1 MTIRILLAE
10 DNPDDAVLIQRE
22 LRQSGV
28 DVTMRRVDSAAA
40 FRIALDE
47 VDPDVVLTDH
57 SMPQFTAHDALKIAR
72 DTRPQT
78 PVIVVTG
85 SLDEETAAD
94 YIKEGAADYILKT
107 HLTRLPAA
115 LVGALERR
123 RALVATEAAHKALLG
138 SEAKFAKAFKANPSG
153 MAITTLDG
161 TVVDVNDAFL
171 RTLGYTREEALGRS
185 TVALGLWRSAEER
198 TRVVQHTQTLGRVQ
212 TMEIEA
218 HTKDNAPRTLLYSA
232 ELIELD
238 DAPHV
243 LVLTTDITE
252 RRQLEEQLRQAGKM
266 EAVGQLA
273 GGVAH
278 DFNNILT
285 AILGYADLLAA
296 DLPAGDRRLED
307 VEEIR
312 KAAHRAAALTR
323 QLLAFS
329 RKQVLEPRVLGLN
342 ALVDS
347 MDKMLR
353 PILGENVELH
363 TAPSADLHAVRADPN
378 QVEQV
383 ILNLAINARD
393 AMPKGGKLTIE
404 TANVELDA
412 EYAARHATVV
422 PGRYVMLAVSDTGTG
437 MDAITQKRIF
447 EPFFTT
453 KDPGR
458 GTGLGLSTVYGI
470 VKQSGGTIWVYS
482 EVGKGTTFKIYFPA
496 VDAPAEDL
504 RLAAAPAHALAG
516 VETILLVEDDEQLL
530 HLAQRALE
538 AKGYTVLAADRGA
551 GALEI
556 ARQHEGPIH
565 LLLTDVTIPDM
576 DGRTLAAS
584 LRAERGRE
592 LRLLYMSGYADQAIV
607 HHGVLDASVAYLP
620 KPFTT
625 DAIARRVREVLDAP
639 LPPPQRRT
647 PA

>member
-22 LRQSGV
+22 LRKSGV
-28 DVTMRRVDSAAA
+28 DVTIRRVDSAAA
-40 FRIALDE
+40 FRAALDE
-47 VDPDVVLTDH
+47 VDPDIVLTDH
-57 SMPQFTAHDALKIAR
+57 SMPRFTAHDALKIAR
-72 DTRPQT
+72 EARPQT

-94 YIKEGAADYILKT
+94 YIKEGASDYVLKT
-107 HLTRLPAA
+107 HLVRLPAA

-123 RALVATEAAHKALLG
+123 RSLVATQAAHKALLG
-138 SEAKFAKAFKANPSG
+138 SEAKFAKAFNANPSG
-153 MAITTLDG
+153 MAITTLEG
-161 TVVDVNDAFL
+161 LVVDVNEAFL
-171 RTLGYTREEALGRS
+171 RTLGYAREEALGRT
-185 TVALGLWRSAEER
+185 TVELGLWHSPEER
-198 TRVVQHTQTLGRVQ
+198 TRAIKEAQVPGRVQ
-212 TMEIEA
+212 TIEVEGR
-218 HTKDNAPRTLLYSA
+218 TKESARRTLLYSA

-238 DAPHV
+238 GVTHV

-252 RRQLEEQLRQAGKM
+252 RRQLEDQLRQAGKM

-296 DLPAGDRRLED
+296 DLPAGDQRRDD
-307 VEEIR
+307 VDEIR
-312 KAAHRAAALTR
+312 KAAHRATALTR

-342 ALVDS
+342 ELVDN

-353 PILGENVELH
+353 PILGENVELRA
-363 TAPSADLHAVRADPN
+363 APAADLHAVRADPN
-378 QVEQV
+378 HMEQV

-404 TANVELDA
+404 TANVELDE
-412 EYAARHATVV
+412 EYAARHVTVV
-422 PGRYVMLAVSDTGTG
+422 PGHYVMLAVSDTGTG
-437 MDAITQKRIF
+437 MDEATQKRIF

-453 KDPGR
+453 KEAGR

-470 VKQSGGTIWVYS
+470 VKQSGGSIWVYS
-482 EVGKGTTFKIYFPA
+482 ELGQGTTFKIYLPA

-504 RLAAAPAHALAG
+504 STAAAFARDLSG
-516 VETILLVEDDEQLL
+516 SETVLVVEDDEQLL

-538 AKGYTVLAADRGA
+538 ARGYTVLAADRGA
-551 GALEI
+551 AALE
-556 ARQHEGPIH
+556 ASRRHSGPIH
-565 LLLTDVTIPDM
+565 VLLTDVTIPDM
-576 DGRTLAAS
+576 DGRALAEA
-584 LRAERGRE
+584 LRAERPGM
-592 LRLLYMSGYADQAIV
+592 RLLYMSGYADQAIV
-607 HHGVLDASVAYLP
+607 HHGVLDADVAYLP

-625 DAIARRVREVLDAP
+625 EAIARRVREVLDTP
-639 LPPPQRRT
+639 ERRG
-647 PA
+647 AQG

>member
-10 DNPDDAVLIQRE
+10 DNPDDATLIKRE
-22 LRQSGV
+22 LAKSGV
-28 DVTMRRVDSAAA
+28 DVTIRRVDSAAA

-72 DTRPQT
+72 DARPQT

-123 RALVATEAAHKALLG
+123 RALIATDAAHKALLG
-138 SEAKFAKAFKANPSG
+138 SEAKFAKAFNANPSG
-153 MAITTLDG
+153 MAITTMDG
-161 TVVDVNDAFL
+161 GVVDVNEAFV
-171 RTLGYTREEALGRS
+171 RTLGYSREEAIGRS
-185 TVALGLWRSAEER
+185 TVELGVWPTPEER
-198 TRVVQHTQTLGRVQ
+198 LRVIQQAQAFGRVQ
-212 TMEIEA
+212 AVEIEVR
-218 HTKDNAPRTLLYSA
+218 TKEGVSRTLLYSA
-232 ELIELD
+232 ELIDLD
-238 DAPHV
+238 GAPHV

-252 RRQLEEQLRQAGKM
+252 RRQLEDQLRQAGKM

-296 DLPAGDRRLED
+296 DLPTADRRLED
-307 VEEIR
+307 VDEIR
-312 KAAHRAAALTR
+312 KAARRATALTR

-342 ALVDS
+342 ELVDN

-353 PILGENVELH
+353 PILGENVELRA
-363 TAPSADLHAVRADPN
+363 APAADLHAVRADPN
-378 QVEQV
+378 QIEQV

-412 EYAARHATVV
+412 DYAARHATVV
-422 PGRYVMLAVSDTGTG
+422 PGHYVMLAVGDTGTG
-437 MDAITQKRIF
+437 MDEATQKRIF

-453 KDPGR
+453 KEAGR

-470 VKQSGGTIWVYS
+470 VKQSGGSIWVYS
-482 EVGKGTTFKIYFPA
+482 ELGKGTTFKIYLPA
-496 VDAPAEDL
+496 VDAPAEGL
-504 RLAAAPAHALAG
+504 GRAAAPAKDLSG
-516 VETILLVEDDEQLL
+516 TETVLLVEDDEQLL
-530 HLAQRALE
+530 HLAQRALT
-538 AKGYTVLAADRGA
+538 ARGYTVLAADRGA
-551 GALEI
+551 TALDI
-556 ARQHEGPIH
+556 ARRHQGSIH
-565 LLLTDVTIPDM
+565 ALLTDVTIPDM
-576 DGRTLAAS
+576 DGRALAAA
-584 LRAERGRE
+584 LRAERPE
-592 LRLLYMSGYADQAIV
+592 MRLLYMSGYADQAIV
-607 HHGVLDASVAYLP
+607 HHGVLDADVAYLP

-625 DAIARRVREVLDAP
+625 EAIARRVREVLDAP
-639 LPPPQRRT
+639 EHPGGS
-647 PA
+647 

>member
-10 DNPDDAVLIQRE
+10 DNPDDATLIKRE
-22 LRQSGV
+22 LLKSGV
-28 DVTMRRVDSAAA
+28 DVTIRRVDSAAA

-123 RALVATEAAHKALLG
+123 RALIATAAAHKALLG
-138 SEAKFAKAFKANPSG
+138 SEAKFAKAFNANPSG
-153 MAITTLDG
+153 MAITTMDG
-161 TVVDVNDAFL
+161 GVVDVNEAFV
-171 RTLGYTREEALGRS
+171 RTLGYSREEAIGRS
-185 TVALGLWRSAEER
+185 SVELGLWPSAAER
-198 TRVVQHTQTLGRVQ
+198 TSVIREAQALGRVQ
-212 TMEIEA
+212 TAEIEVR
-218 HTKDNAPRTLLYSA
+218 TKEGVSRTLLYSA

-238 DAPHV
+238 GAPHF

-252 RRQLEEQLRQAGKM
+252 RRQLEDQLRQAGKM

-296 DLPAGDRRLED
+296 DLPAADRRLED
-307 VEEIR
+307 VDEIR
-312 KAAHRAAALTR
+312 KAARRATALTR

-342 ALVDS
+342 ELVDN

-353 PILGENVELH
+353 PILGENVEFRA
-363 TAPSADLHAVRADPN
+363 APAADLHAVRADPN
-378 QVEQV
+378 QIEQV

-412 EYAARHATVV
+412 DYAARHATVV
-422 PGRYVMLAVSDTGTG
+422 PGHYVMLAVGDTGTG
-437 MDAITQKRIF
+437 MDEATQKRIF

-453 KDPGR
+453 KEAGR

-482 EVGKGTTFKIYFPA
+482 ELGKGTTFKIYLPA
-496 VDAPAEDL
+496 VDAPAEGL
-504 RLAAAPAHALAG
+504 GRAAAPAKDLSG
-516 VETILLVEDDEQLL
+516 TETVLLVEDDEQLL
-530 HLAQRALE
+530 HLAQRAL
-538 AKGYTVLAADRGA
+538 AARGYTVLAADRGA
-551 GALEI
+551 AALDI
-556 ARQHEGPIH
+556 ARRHQGSIH
-565 LLLTDVTIPDM
+565 ALLTDVSIPDM
-576 DGRTLAAS
+576 DGRALAVA
-584 LRAERGRE
+584 LRAGRPE
-592 LRLLYMSGYADQAIV
+592 MRVLYMSGYADQAIV
-607 HHGVLDASVAYLP
+607 HHGVLDADAAYLP

-625 DAIARRVREVLDAP
+625 EAIARRVREVLDAP
-639 LPPPQRRT
+639 AQPGVP
-647 PA
+647 

>member
-22 LRQSGV
+22 LRTSGV
-28 DVTMRRVDSAAA
+28 DVTIRRVDSAAA
-40 FRIALDE
+40 FRLALEE
-47 VDPDVVLTDH
+47 VDPDIVLTDH
-57 SMPQFTAHDALKIAR
+57 SMPQFTAHDALKLAR
-72 DTRPQT
+72 EARPQT

-94 YIKEGAADYILKT
+94 YIKEGASDYVLKT
-107 HLTRLPAA
+107 HLARLPAA

-123 RALVATEAAHKALLG
+123 RALVASEAAHKALLG
-138 SEAKFAKAFKANPSG
+138 SEAKFAKAFNANPSG
-153 MAITTLDG
+153 MAITTIHG
-161 TVVDVNDAFL
+161 RVVDVNGAFL
-171 RTLGYTREEALGRS
+171 RALGYTREEALGRT
-185 TVALGLWRSAEER
+185 TVELGLWPSEQER
-198 TRVVQHTQTLGRVQ
+198 ARAIQTAQTLGRVQ
-212 TMEIEA
+212 TVEIQGR
-218 HTKDNAPRTLLYSA
+218 TKESARRTLLYSA

-238 DAPHV
+238 DTPHV

-252 RRQLEEQLRQAGKM
+252 RRELEDQLRQAGKM

-285 AILGYADLLAA
+285 AILGYADLLTA
-296 DLPAGDRRLED
+296 DLPSDDRRRED
-307 VEEIR
+307 VDEIR
-312 KAAHRAAALTR
+312 KAAQRAAALTR

-342 ALVDS
+342 ALVDN

-353 PILGENVELH
+353 PILGENVALR
-363 TAPSADLHAVRADPN
+363 AVPAADLHAVRADPN
-378 QVEQV
+378 QLEQV

-412 EYAARHATVV
+412 EYAARHASVV

-437 MDAITQKRIF
+437 MDATTQKRIF

-458 GTGLGLSTVYGI
+458 GTGLGLATVYGI

-482 EVGKGTTFKIYFPA
+482 EVGKGTTFKIYLPA
-496 VDAPAEDL
+496 VDVPAEEL
-504 RLAAAPAHALAG
+504 GLATAPAHLAG

-530 HLAQRALE
+530 HLAHRALE

-551 GALEI
+551 AALEI
-556 ARQHEGPIH
+556 ARRHQGPIH

-576 DGRTLAAS
+576 DGPALAAA
-584 LRAERGRE
+584 LRKERGSE

-607 HHGVLDASVAYLP
+607 RHGVLDADVAYLP

-625 DAIARRVREVLDAP
+625 EAIARRVREVLDAP
-639 LPPPQRRT
+639 SPLPQRRT

>member
-10 DNPDDAVLIQRE
+10 DNPDDATLIKRE
-22 LRQSGV
+22 LAKSGV
-28 DVTMRRVDSAAA
+28 DVTIRRVDSAAA

-72 DTRPQT
+72 DARPQT

-123 RALVATEAAHKALLG
+123 RALIATDAAHKALLG
-138 SEAKFAKAFKANPSG
+138 SEAKFAKAFNANPSG
-153 MAITTLDG
+153 MAITTMDG
-161 TVVDVNDAFL
+161 GVVDVNEAFV
-171 RTLGYTREEALGRS
+171 RTLGYSREEAIGRS
-185 TVALGLWRSAEER
+185 TVELGLWPTPEER
-198 TRVVQHTQTLGRVQ
+198 LRVVQQAQALGRIQAV
-212 TMEIEA
+212 EIEVR
-218 HTKDNAPRTLLYSA
+218 TKEGVSRTLLYSA

-238 DAPHV
+238 GAPHV

-252 RRQLEEQLRQAGKM
+252 RRQLEDQLRQAGKM

-296 DLPAGDRRLED
+296 DLPAADRRLED
-307 VEEIR
+307 VDEIR
-312 KAAHRAAALTR
+312 KAARRATALTR

-342 ALVDS
+342 ELVDN

-353 PILGENVELH
+353 PILGENVELRA
-363 TAPSADLHAVRADPN
+363 APAADLHTVRADPN
-378 QVEQV
+378 QIEQV

-412 EYAARHATVV
+412 DYAARHATVV
-422 PGRYVMLAVSDTGTG
+422 PGHYVMLAVGDTGTG
-437 MDAITQKRIF
+437 MDEATQKRIF

-453 KDPGR
+453 KEAGR

-470 VKQSGGTIWVYS
+470 VKQSGGSIWVYS
-482 EVGKGTTFKIYFPA
+482 ELGRGTTFKIYLPA
-496 VDAPAEDL
+496 VDAPAEGL
-504 RLAAAPAHALAG
+504 GRAAAPAKDLSG
-516 VETILLVEDDEQLL
+516 TETVLLVDDDEQLL
-530 HLAQRALE
+530 HLAERAL
-538 AKGYTVLAADRGA
+538 AARGYTVLAADRGA
-551 GALEI
+551 TALDI
-556 ARQHEGPIH
+556 ARRHQGSIH
-565 LLLTDVTIPDM
+565 ALLTDVTIPDM
-576 DGRTLAAS
+576 DGRALAAA
-584 LRAERGRE
+584 LRAERPE
-592 LRLLYMSGYADQAIV
+592 MRLLYMSGYADQAIV
-607 HHGVLDASVAYLP
+607 HHGVLDADVAYLP

-625 DAIARRVREVLDAP
+625 EAIARRVREVLDAP
-639 LPPPQRRT
+639 AQPGVP
-647 PA
+647 

>member
-10 DNPDDAVLIQRE
+10 DNPDDALLIQRE
-22 LRQSGV
+22 LRESGV
-28 DVTMRRVDSAAA
+28 DVTIRRVDSAAA
-40 FRIALDE
+40 FRAALDE

-57 SMPQFTAHDALKIAR
+57 SMPQFTARDALTIAR
-72 DTRPQT
+72 AARPQT

-94 YIKEGAADYILKT
+94 YIKKGAADYVLKT
-107 HLTRLPAA
+107 HLGRLPAA

-123 RALVATEAAHKALLG
+123 RALVATDAAHKALLG
-138 SEAKFAKAFKANPSG
+138 SEAKFAKAFNANPSG

-161 TVVDVNDAFL
+161 RVVDVNEAFL
-171 RTLGYTREEALGRS
+171 RTLGYTREEALKRT
-185 TVALGLWRSAEER
+185 TVELGLWRSIEER
-198 TRVVQHTQTLGRVQ
+198 THAIQEAQRLGRVQ
-212 TMEIEA
+212 TIEIEGR
-218 HTKDNAPRTLLYSA
+218 TKDRARRTLLYSA

-238 DAPHV
+238 GIPHV

-252 RRQLEEQLRQAGKM
+252 RRQLEDQLRQAGKM

-285 AILGYADLLAA
+285 AILGYADLLNADLAA
-296 DLPAGDRRLED
+296 DDRRRED
-307 VEEIR
+307 VGEIR
-312 KAAHRAAALTR
+312 KAAQRAAALTR

-329 RKQVLEPRVLGLN
+329 RKQVLEPRALDVN
-342 ALVDS
+342 VLVDN

-353 PILGENVELH
+353 PILGENVELR
-363 TAPSADLHAVRADPN
+363 ALPAADLHAVRADPN

-404 TANVELDA
+404 TSNVELD
-412 EYAARHATVV
+412 ENYAARHPSVV
-422 PGRYVMLAVSDTGTG
+422 PGHYVMLAVSDTGTG
-437 MDAITQKRIF
+437 MDEATQARIF

-458 GTGLGLSTVYGI
+458 GTGLGLATVYGI

-482 EVGKGTTFKIYFPA
+482 ELGQGTTFKIYLPA
-496 VDAPAEDL
+496 VDAPAESL
-504 RLAAAPAHALAG
+504 TQLAAPAQDLTG
-516 VETILLVEDDEQLL
+516 VETVLIVEDDEQLL
-530 HLAQRALE
+530 HLADRALR
-538 AKGYTVLAADRGA
+538 ARGYTVLAAERGA
-551 GALEI
+551 AALAL
-556 ARQHEGPIH
+556 ARGHPGTIH

-576 DGRTLAAS
+576 DGRTLAAT
-584 LRAERGRE
+584 LRAERRE
-592 LRLLYMSGYADQAIV
+592 MRVLYMSGYADQAIV
-607 HHGVLDASVAYLP
+607 HHGVLNPDVAYLP

-625 DAIARRVREVLDAP
+625 EAIARRVRGVLDAP
-639 LPPPQRRT
+639 EHPGGS
-647 PA
+647 

>member
-10 DNPDDAVLIQRE
+10 DNPDDAALIQRE

-28 DVTMRRVDSAAA
+28 DVTIRRVHSAAA
-40 FRIALDE
+40 FRAALEE
-47 VDPDVVLTDH
+47 VDPEIVLTDH
-57 SMPQFTAHDALKIAR
+57 SMPQFTARDALKIAR
-72 DTRPQT
+72 EARPAT

-94 YIKEGAADYILKT
+94 YIKEGASDYVLKT
-107 HLTRLPAA
+107 HLARLPAA

-123 RALVATEAAHKALLG
+123 RALVASEAAHKALLG

-153 MAITTLDG
+153 MAITTLEG
-161 TVVDVNDAFL
+161 RIVDVNDAFG
-171 RTLGYTREEALGRS
+171 RTLGYARDEAIGRT
-185 TVALGLWRSAEER
+185 TVDLGLWKNAEER
-198 TRVVQHTQTLGRVQ
+198 MRVIQRAQAYGRVQ
-212 TMEIEA
+212 PVEIEGR
-218 HTKDNAPRTLLYSA
+218 TKDGAARTLLYSA

-238 DAPHV
+238 GAPHV
-243 LVLTTDITE
+243 LLLTTDITE

-296 DLPAGDRRLED
+296 DLPAADRRLED
-307 VEEIR
+307 VAEIR
-312 KAAHRAAALTR
+312 KAAQRAAALTR

-342 ALVDS
+342 ELVDN

-353 PILGENVELH
+353 PLLGENVELRA
-363 TAPSADLHAVRADPN
+363 APAGDLHAVRADPN

-412 EYAARHATVV
+412 EYAAHHATVV
-422 PGRYVMLAVSDTGTG
+422 PGHYVMLAVSDTGTG
-437 MDAITQKRIF
+437 MDAATQKRIF

-453 KDPGR
+453 KDASR

-470 VKQSGGTIWVYS
+470 VKQSGGSIWVYS
-482 EVGKGTTFKIYFPA
+482 EVGKGTTFKIYLPA

-504 RLAAAPAHALAG
+504 SRAAAPAYGLAG
-516 VETILLVEDDEQLL
+516 VETILVVEDDDQLL
-530 HLAQRALE
+530 HLAHRALE
-538 AKGYTVLAADRGA
+538 ARGYTVLAADRGA
-551 GALEI
+551 AALEM
-556 ARQHEGPIH
+556 ARRHEGPIH

-576 DGRTLAAS
+576 DGRTLAAT
-584 LRAERGRE
+584 LRAERRE
-592 LRLLYMSGYADQAIV
+592 MRVLYMSGYADQAIV
-607 HHGVLDASVAYLP
+607 HHGVLNPDVAYLP

-625 DAIARRVREVLDAP
+625 EAIARRVREVLD
-639 LPPPQRRT
+639 T
-647 PA
+647 P

>member
-10 DNPDDAVLIQRE
+10 DNPDDAALIQRE
-22 LRQSGV
+22 LRHSGV
-28 DVTMRRVDSAAA
+28 DVTIRRVHSPEA
-40 FRIALDE
+40 FRAALDE
-47 VDPDVVLTDH
+47 VDPDIVLSDH

-72 DTRPQT
+72 SARPQT

-94 YIKEGAADYILKT
+94 YIKEGASDYVLKT
-107 HLTRLPAA
+107 HLARLPAA

-138 SEAKFAKAFKANPSG
+138 SEAKFAKAFNANPSG
-153 MAITTLDG
+153 MAITTVEG
-161 TVVDVNDAFL
+161 RVVDVNDAFL
-171 RTLGYTREEALGRS
+171 RMLGYTRDEALGRT
-185 TVALGLWRSAEER
+185 TVDLGLWRTVEDR
-198 TRVVQHTQTLGRVQ
+198 MRVIQRAQAYGRVQ
-212 TMEIEA
+212 TVEIEGR
-218 HTKDNAPRTLLYSA
+218 TKDGAPRALLYSA

-238 DAPHV
+238 GAPHV
-243 LVLTTDITE
+243 LLLTTDVTE

-296 DLPAGDRRLED
+296 DLPAADRRIED
-307 VEEIR
+307 VDEIR

-342 ALVDS
+342 VLVDN
-347 MDKMLR
+347 MGKMLH
-353 PILGENVELH
+353 PILGENIELR
-363 TAPSADLHAVRADPN
+363 ALAAANLHAVRADPN
-378 QVEQV
+378 QIEQV

-404 TANVELDA
+404 TSNVELDA
-412 EYAARHATVV
+412 EYAARHASVV

-437 MDAITQKRIF
+437 MDAATQKRIF

-458 GTGLGLSTVYGI
+458 GTGLGLATVYGI
-470 VKQSGGTIWVYS
+470 VKQSGGSIWVYS
-482 EVGKGTTFKIYFPA
+482 EPGQGTTFKIYLPA
-496 VDAPAEDL
+496 VDAPAEAL
-504 RLAAAPAHALAG
+504 SKIVAPAQHLTG
-516 VETILLVEDDEQLL
+516 VETVLVVEDDEQLL
-530 HLAQRALE
+530 HLAERALT
-538 AKGYTVLAADRGA
+538 ARGYTVLAADRGA
-551 GALEI
+551 AALEI
-556 ARQHEGPIH
+556 ARRHPGPIH
-565 LLLTDVTIPDM
+565 MLLTDVTIPDM
-576 DGRTLAAS
+576 DGRALAAA
-584 LRAERGRE
+584 LRKERGE
-592 LRLLYMSGYADQAIV
+592 TRLLYMSGYADQAIV
-607 HHGVLDASVAYLP
+607 HHGVLDAAVAYLP

-625 DAIARRVREVLDAP
+625 EAIARRVREVLD
-639 LPPPQRRT
+639 T
-647 PA
+647 PEPSGAR

>member
-1 MTIRILLAE
+1 VTIRILLAE
-10 DNPDDAVLIQRE
+10 DNPDDATLIKRE
-22 LRQSGV
+22 LAKSGV
-28 DVTMRRVDSAAA
+28 DVTIRRVDSAAA

-72 DTRPQT
+72 DARPQT

-123 RALVATEAAHKALLG
+123 RALIATDAAHKALLG
-138 SEAKFAKAFKANPSG
+138 SEAKFAKAFNANPSG
-153 MAITTLDG
+153 MAITTMDG
-161 TVVDVNDAFL
+161 GVVDVNEAFV
-171 RTLGYTREEALGRS
+171 RTLGYSREEAIGRS
-185 TVALGLWRSAEER
+185 TVELGVWPTPEER
-198 TRVVQHTQTLGRVQ
+198 LRVIQQAQAFGRVQ
-212 TMEIEA
+212 AVEIEVR
-218 HTKDNAPRTLLYSA
+218 TKEGVSRTLLYSA
-232 ELIELD
+232 ELIDLD
-238 DAPHV
+238 GAPHV

-252 RRQLEEQLRQAGKM
+252 RRQLEDQLRQAGKM

-296 DLPAGDRRLED
+296 DLPTADRRLED
-307 VEEIR
+307 VDEIR
-312 KAAHRAAALTR
+312 KAARRATALTR

-342 ALVDS
+342 ELVDN

-353 PILGENVELH
+353 PILGENVELRA
-363 TAPSADLHAVRADPN
+363 APAADLHAVRADPN
-378 QVEQV
+378 QIEQV

-412 EYAARHATVV
+412 DYAARHATVV
-422 PGRYVMLAVSDTGTG
+422 PGHYVMLAVGDTGTG
-437 MDAITQKRIF
+437 MDEATQKRIF

-453 KDPGR
+453 KEAGR

-470 VKQSGGTIWVYS
+470 VKQSGGSIWVYS
-482 EVGKGTTFKIYFPA
+482 ELGKGTTFKIYLPA
-496 VDAPAEDL
+496 VDAPAEGL
-504 RLAAAPAHALAG
+504 GRAAAPAKDLSG
-516 VETILLVEDDEQLL
+516 TETVLLVEDDEQLL
-530 HLAQRALE
+530 HLAQRALT
-538 AKGYTVLAADRGA
+538 ARGYTVLAADRGA
-551 GALEI
+551 TALDI
-556 ARQHEGPIH
+556 ARRHQGSIH
-565 LLLTDVTIPDM
+565 ALLTDVTIPDM
-576 DGRTLAAS
+576 DGRALAAA
-584 LRAERGRE
+584 LRAERPE
-592 LRLLYMSGYADQAIV
+592 MRLLYMSGYADQAIV
-607 HHGVLDASVAYLP
+607 HHGVLDADVAYLP

-625 DAIARRVREVLDAP
+625 EAIARRVREVLDAP
-639 LPPPQRRT
+639 EHPGGS
-647 PA
+647 

>member
-10 DNPDDAVLIQRE
+10 DNPDDATLIARE
-22 LRQSGV
+22 LRKSGV
-28 DVTMRRVDSAAA
+28 DVTIRRVDSAAA
-40 FRIALDE
+40 FRIALSE

-72 DTRPQT
+72 DARPQT

-123 RALVATEAAHKALLG
+123 RALIATEAAHKALLG
-138 SEAKFAKAFKANPSG
+138 SEAKFAKAFNANPSG
-153 MAITTLDG
+153 MVITTMEG
-161 TVVDVNDAFL
+161 RVVDVNEAFV
-171 RTLGYTREEALGRS
+171 RTLGYTREEAIGRN
-185 TVALGLWRSAEER
+185 TVDLGLWPTREER
-198 TRVVQHTQTLGRVQ
+198 LRVIQQSQSLGRVQ
-212 TMEIEA
+212 TVEIEA
-218 HTKDNAPRTLLYSA
+218 RTKEGLSRTLLFSA

-238 DAPHV
+238 GAPHF

-252 RRQLEEQLRQAGKM
+252 RRQLEDQLRQAGKM

-296 DLPAGDRRLED
+296 DLPAADRRLED
-307 VEEIR
+307 LDEIR
-312 KAAHRAAALTR
+312 KAARRATALTR

-342 ALVDS
+342 DLVDN

-353 PILGENVELH
+353 PILGENVELRA
-363 TAPSADLHAVRADPN
+363 APAADLHAVRADPN
-378 QVEQV
+378 QIEQV

-412 EYAARHATVV
+412 DYAARHATVV
-422 PGRYVMLAVSDTGTG
+422 PGHYVLLAVSDTGTG
-437 MDAITQKRIF
+437 MDEATQKRIF

-453 KDPGR
+453 KEAGR

-470 VKQSGGTIWVYS
+470 VKQSGGSIWVYS
-482 EVGKGTTFKIYFPA
+482 ELGKGTTFKLYLPA
-496 VDAPAEDL
+496 VDAPTEDL
-504 RLAAAPAHALAG
+504 GRAAAPATDLAG
-516 VETILLVEDDEQLL
+516 TETVLLVEDDEQLL
-530 HLAQRALE
+530 HLAQRAL
-538 AKGYTVLAADRGA
+538 AARGYTVLAADRGA
-551 GALEI
+551 TALDI
-556 ARQHEGPIH
+556 ARRHRGSIH
-565 LLLTDVTIPDM
+565 ALLTDVSIPDM
-576 DGRTLAAS
+576 DGRALAAA
-584 LRAERGRE
+584 LRAERPE
-592 LRLLYMSGYADQAIV
+592 MRLLYMSGYADQAIV
-607 HHGVLDASVAYLP
+607 HHGVLDADVAYLP

-625 DAIARRVREVLDAP
+625 EAIARRVREVLDAP
-639 LPPPQRRT
+639 AHPGGP
-647 PA
+647 